1 MKIIVS
7 PDSFKGSFSSTEF
20 CDVAKNVFEMRL
32 PECEV
37 ITFPMADGGE
47 GLVQAM
53 VHGLGGKIVYVEV
66 TGPLGL
72 LVSACYGLLGDGETA
87 VIEMAAASGLP
98 LVPPDKRN
106 PMLTTSYGTGEL
118 ILQAIQHGAKKVIL
132 GLGGS
137 ATNDGG
143 VGALQALGYKFVDE
157 NGHDIEAYG
166 AALKNLVDVK
176 FSDVDPRLA
185 DVEITLA
192 SDVTNPLLGM
202 KGATMTYGC
211 QKGADEHAQRYLEDC
226 LICLADVAARITGDD
241 KREATGAG
249 AAGGMGF
256 GFLSFTN
263 ASIESG
269 FDVVAK
275 SYQLENILQD
285 DAIDLIITGEGQVDS
300 QSLQG
305 KLVGKV
311 AELGQ
316 QNGVPVIVLAGGI
329 EGDMTE
335 LYSKGVASISTI
347 LIGPM
352 SLTEAMKN
360 GLPLLEKKLIDLC
373 ELYKS
378 GLLC

>member
-1 MKIIVS
+1 MKVIVS
-7 PDSFKGSFSSTEF
+7 PDSFKGSFTSTEF
-20 CDVAKNVFEMRL
+20 CDVAKNVFKRRL

-37 ITFPMADGGE
+37 FTFPMADGGE

-53 VHGLGGKIVYVEV
+53 VHGLGGKIVYVGV
-66 TGPLGL
+66 TGPLGAP
-72 LVSACYGLLGDGETA
+72 VNACYGLLEDGETA

-98 LVPPDKRN
+98 LVPPYKRN

-157 NGHDIEAYG
+157 NGYDIEAGG
-166 AALKNLVDVK
+166 AALKNLADVK
-176 FSDVDPRLA
+176 LSDVYPKLA
-185 DVEITLA
+185 DVEIILA
-192 SDVTNPLLGM
+192 SDVTNPLLGL
-202 KGATMTYGC
+202 KGATMTYGH
-211 QKGADEHAQRYLEDC
+211 QKGADEQTQSSLEDC
-226 LICLADVAARITGDD
+226 LKCLADVAALVTGDD
-241 KREATGAG
+241 KREVPGAG

-311 AELGQ
+311 AELGKQ
-316 QNGVPVIVLAGGI
+316 HGIPVIVLVGGI

-335 LYSKGVASISTI
+335 LYSKGVVSISTI

-352 SLTEAMKN
+352 SLTKAMKN

-378 GLLC
+378 GLLR